1 MSTRKYWGAVASA
14 TAITA
19 ATLSAASAPTAQAAP
34 GCPDMYVVA
43 VPGTWETSRA
53 EPRQGM
59 LSAVTDGLPG
69 NIRTDYVHYAATA
82 LPWEG
87 DVYGRSKQ
95 EAFDGARWLVGD
107 MSRQC
112 GAATKIAL
120 IGYSQGADAA
130 GDLASEIGT
139 GLGVVPPDR
148 VAAVGLLADPRRSP
162 ADATVGPAVAGAGAG
177 GPRLSGFGWVSPRV
191 RSICAV
197 GDLYCSTPPD
207 DFAARFAG
215 FFAQMSAPDPG
226 LSGKYQAQA
235 QAIIDDL
242 MAAGGLPTLQGQF
255 SDSAN
260 AQRMQQL
267 QDFNDSAV
275 HQSYASYVVDGS
287 GITATAWLRRWLI
300 DASR

>member
-1 MSTRKYWGAVASA
+1 M
-14 TAITA
+14 TAPPWA
-19 ATLSAASAPTAQAAP
+19 GPAPTAMAPPICPYFFVAPTPATWPPPRAAP
-34 GCPDMYVVA
+34 REGL
-43 VPGTWETSRA
+43 
-53 EPRQGM
+53 

-87 DVYGRSKQ
+87 DVYGRSKR

-107 MSRQC
+107 MARRC
-112 GAATKIAL
+112 GAATEIAL

-148 VAAVGLLADPRRSP
+148 IAAVGLLADPRRSP
-162 ADATVGPAVAGAGAG
+162 ADPTVGPAVAGAGAG

-197 GDLYCSTPPD
+197 GDLYCSTPAD

-226 LSGKYQAQA
+226 MTDKYQAQA
-235 QAIIDDL
+235 QAIINDL
-242 MAAGGLPTLQGQF
+242 MAAGGIPTLQGQF

-260 AQRMQQL
+260 AERMQQL

-275 HQSYASYVVDGS
+275 HQSYASYVVDGA
-287 GITATAWLRRWLI
+287 GTTATTWLRRWLI
-300 DASR
+300 DTAR